1 MNAYDVGDQT
11 TLKGRFGTNPTV
23 LLAESAA
30 SSTAVTVANTTG
42 YTTGDLVILNPGAE
56 TEEYNTL
63 ASITGHVFGFA
74 SAWIHPHHIRE
85 NLWERT
91 DPTTVTLK
99 VKGPSCATDSYT
111 YANAEITQETQGVY
125 SKNLSLSS
133 AGTYY
138 YKWIGTGA
146 AETAGE
152 GQFSV
157 RPSQFSTAT

>member
-1 MNAYDVGDQT
+1 MGAYDVSDAV

-23 LLAESAA
+23 LVSEAA
-30 SSTAVTVANTTG
+30 VNATAATVADVTG
-42 YTTGDLVILNPGAE
+42 YSTGDKVIVNPGGD
-56 TEEYNTL
+56 TEEVNTVNT
-63 ASITGHVFGFA
+63 ITGRVLGMS
-74 SAWIHPHHIRE
+74 SAFVHPHHIRE

-99 VKGPSCATDSYT
+99 VKGPSCSTASYT
-111 YANAEITQETQGVY
+111 YAAAEITQVTQGVY
-125 SKNLSLSS
+125 SKDLSLSS

-157 RPSQFSTAT
+157 RPSQFAT